1 MSPTR
6 VSLCLCTKNG
16 GLRLQ
21 ACLEAVER
29 MDVADSELEL
39 ALVDNGSTD
48 GESYQRLQSFGASTR
63 FRCKVLQTYTPGN
76 SAGRNLALRHATG
89 DLLIFIDDD
98 CYVDR
103 RFVQDWQG
111 VFSRGHLGY
120 ASGMIT
126 PHDPNYSSYGCNVRA
141 TEDLVAP
148 GHFLRRGMIAGS
160 NMAFARACLDA
171 VGGFDERFGAGTP
184 FAGEE
189 WDVALRASAKGWAGG
204 YFPQPR
210 VAHDHRRTEDDGR
223 ERLLY
228 YDYGAGAVYAKN
240 TFRMRGRVFSQ
251 YAHELRWLQQDR
263 TRRGMLLKGYRDFA
277 ARSLRRGPG

>member
-1 MSPTR
+1 
-6 VSLCLCTKNG
+6 
-16 GLRLQ
+16 
-21 ACLEAVER
+21 LEAIER
-29 MDVADSELEL
+29 LDVSPSELEL

-48 GESYQRLQSFGASTR
+48 GESYERLRSFGASTR
-63 FRCKVLQTYTPGN
+63 FCCKVLQTFTPGN
-76 SAGRNLALRHATG
+76 SAGRNLALRHATCE
-89 DLLIFIDDD
+89 LLIFIDDD

-103 RFVQDWQG
+103 GFVHDWQE
-111 VFSRGHLGY
+111 VFARGRLGY
-120 ASGMIT
+120 ASGMVI
-126 PHDPNYSSYGCNVRA
+126 PHDPNYSSYGCNEQA
-141 TEDLVAP
+141 TEEPVPP
-148 GHFLRRGMIAGS
+148 GNFLRRGLIAGS
-160 NMAFARACLDA
+160 NMAFTRSCLNA

-210 VAHDHRRTEDDGR
+210 VAHDHRRTEVEGR

-240 TFRMRGRVFSQ
+240 SFRLRGRIFSS
-251 YAHELRWLQQDR
+251 YARELRWLEHDR

-277 ARSLRRGPG
+277 ARSLRPGPA